1 MTTLL
6 RHIKNHINNSTLE
19 YKNVARINE
28 YDNNG
33 NLLITYQIKCNIYF
47 DILLFLND
55 FEIVT
60 ENNVNL
66 TNIVHLIEFKYG
78 YVCYYLS
85 LKDLSCHPDLFIFHN
100 DRICQLIS
108 TRAVSSPNEIDF
120 YRAEGYISINF
131 GETSIK
137 QLFKDIKNKFLI
149 LEEIIQSNILLYKL

>member
-1 MTTLL
+1 MTTFLK
-6 RHIKNHINNSTLE
+6 HIKNHINNSTLE
-19 YKNVARINE
+19 YKNVAKINE

-33 NLLITYQIKCNIYF
+33 NLLITYQIRCNIHF
-47 DILLFLND
+47 DILLFLNH

-60 ENNVNL
+60 KNNINL

-85 LKDLSCHPDLFIFHN
+85 LKDLSCHPDLLVFHN

-108 TRAVSSPNEIDF
+108 TRVVSSSNKIDF
-120 YRAEGYISINF
+120 YLAKTYISVNF
-131 GETSIK
+131 NEMSIT
-137 QLFKDIKNKFLI
+137 QLFKDIRNKFLI